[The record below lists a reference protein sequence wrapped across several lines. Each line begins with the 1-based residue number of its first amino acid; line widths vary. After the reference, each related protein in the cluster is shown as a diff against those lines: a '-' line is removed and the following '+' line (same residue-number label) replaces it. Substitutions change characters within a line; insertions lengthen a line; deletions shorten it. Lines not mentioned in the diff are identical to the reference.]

1 MSLSIWSDDFGNFNR
16 LRSDIN
22 KLFEN
27 SLSEQQK
34 EINWAPRCDIK
45 ENENSIIVHADLP
58 GVEKDNIKVNI
69 EKNLLI
75 ISGDRKQEKK
85 EENDKYHRIE
95 RFYGSFQRQIRIPD
109 NTDPTSIK
117 ANFENGV
124 LNIEI
129 PKIAKKETSHS
140 ITIN

>member
-16 LRSDIN
+16 LRNDIN

-34 EINWAPRCDIK
+34 EVNWAPRCGIK

-58 GVEKDNIKVNI
+58 GVEKSNIKVNI
-69 EKNLLI
+69 EKNTLI

-85 EENDKYHRIE
+85 EDNDKYHRIE

-109 NTDPTSIK
+109 NIDPTSIK

-129 PKIAKKETSHS
+129 PKITKKEISHS